1 MNGTERLLLRT
12 VVETQMWIG
21 KQISVDFAFVIVCT
35 YRTGLF
41 FFFCLHIESTTPMIL
56 YATQKPQVGHHNLNY
71 SITHFHTHL
80 VVSTIKYGTRN
91 SACAIPLFSAS
102 AALLLG

>member
-1 MNGTERLLLRT
+1 
-12 VVETQMWIG
+12 
-21 KQISVDFAFVIVCT
+21 
-35 YRTGLF
+35 
-41 FFFCLHIESTTPMIL
+41 MIL

-71 SITHFHTHL
+71 SITHFHTQL

-102 AALLLG
+102 AALVQCKCSTVVGVKIHAGQYTEHLEVLVGKMSQIYK